1 MASAVTAILLGLAVM
16 ALVVLIAERSIAA
29 HRRPAPPKAP
39 AKPAAKPPPKPA
51 PKAPAKPPAER
62 RATTADKRKT

>member
-29 HRRPAPPKAP
+29 HRRPAPKAP
-39 AKPAAKPPPKPA
+39 AKPVAKPPPKPA